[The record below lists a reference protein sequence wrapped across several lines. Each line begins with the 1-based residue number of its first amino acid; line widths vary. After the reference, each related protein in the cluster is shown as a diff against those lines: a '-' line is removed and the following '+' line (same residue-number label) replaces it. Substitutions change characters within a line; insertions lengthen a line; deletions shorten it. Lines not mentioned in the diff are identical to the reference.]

1 MIKISFI
8 ANIGQDAQVRTSQ
21 EGKEFISFNACANEG
36 KDKNHWISCSSNSF
50 IKLAPWLKKGQCIY
64 GEGFIT
70 TRVYVARDGSNQ
82 VGLNCYL
89 TQLELVGKAPEVNQQ
104 ANQQASQQVNQEQKK
119 DDCTF

>member
-36 KDKNHWISCSSNSF
+36 KEKSHWISCSSNSF

-64 GEGFIT
+64 GEGFIS

-104 ANQQASQQVNQEQKK
+104 TNSDNTPF
-119 DDCTF
+119 C

>member
-8 ANIGQDAQVRTSQ
+8 ANIGQDAQVRVSQ

-36 KDKNHWISCSSNSF
+36 KDKSHWISCSSNSF
-50 IKLAPWLKKGQCIY
+50 IKLVPWLKKGQCIY
-64 GEGFIT
+64 GEGFIS

-104 ANQQASQQVNQEQKK
+104 ANTENEP
-119 DDCTF
+119 F

>member
-8 ANIGQDAQVRTSQ
+8 ANIGQDAQVRVSQ

-36 KDKNHWISCSSNSF
+36 KDKSHWISCSSNSF

-64 GEGFIT
+64 GEGFIS

-104 ANQQASQQVNQEQKK
+104 TNNEN
-119 DDCTF
+119 TPFY

>member
-8 ANIGQDAQVRTSQ
+8 ANIGQDALVRTSQ
-21 EGKEFISFNACANEG
+21 EGKEFISFNACA
-36 KDKNHWISCSSNSF
+36 KKKKKKSHWISCSSNSF

-82 VGLNCYL
+82 VGLNCHL

-104 ANQQASQQVNQEQKK
+104 TNNENTQ
-119 DDCTF
+119 F

>member
-8 ANIGQDAQVRTSQ
+8 ANIGQDAQVRTTQ

-36 KDKNHWISCSSNSF
+36 KDKSHWISCSSNNF
-50 IKLAPWLKKGQCIY
+50 IKLAQWLKKGQCIY
-64 GEGFIT
+64 GEGFIS

-89 TQLELVGKAPEVNQQ
+89 TALELVGKAPETNQQ
-104 ANQQASQQVNQEQKK
+104 NNQGTNE
-119 DDCTF
+119 DNRPFY

>member
-8 ANIGQDAQVRTSQ
+8 ANIGQDAKVRTSE

-36 KDKNHWISCSSNSF
+36 RDKIHWISCSSNNF
-50 IKLAPWLKKGQCIY
+50 IKLAPWLKKGQYIY
-64 GEGFIT
+64 GEGFIS
-70 TRVYVARDGSNQ
+70 TRIYVAQDGSNK

-104 ANQQASQQVNQEQKK
+104 ANNSNAP
-119 DDCTF
+119 F

>member
-36 KDKNHWISCSSNSF
+36 KEKSHWISCSSNSF
-50 IKLAPWLKKGQCIY
+50 IRLAPWLKKGQCIY
-64 GEGFIT
+64 GEGFIS

-104 ANQQASQQVNQEQKK
+104 ANN
-119 DDCTF
+119 DNTPFC